1 MDMIKN
7 IINVIQKN
15 HNFLLTTHLS
25 PDGDALGSIIALGLA
40 LEKLNKKVDYYI
52 DPSIPEKFNFLPKIQ
67 NLSCNVLDKQY
78 EIGIILDCGDINHL
92 YDRTI
97 LKKCNTIIN
106 IDHHINNQNY
116 GNMNYI
122 NSKAGATGEII
133 YEIIEFLG
141 VELDHNISKALYTAI
156 VTDTGNFKYSN
167 VTSKTHYIVSEL
179 LRIPIDAWKI
189 NKKLFDEYPRSKIFL
204 VKRAIDNL
212 QFLLGGR
219 LAIIVIT
226 QDDLKDIGCSPKE
239 IEGIIN
245 IARNIIGVEV
255 AILLKETASNEF
267 KISFRS
273 NEYVDVG
280 EIALRLGGGGHS
292 RASGCIMHGNRD
304 EIMSILKGI
313 VEKKL

>member
-1 MDMIKN
+1 M
-7 IINVIQKN
+7 
-15 HNFLLTTHLS
+15 LTST
-25 PDGDALGSIIALGLA
+25 
-40 LEKLNKKVDYYI
+40 
-52 DPSIPEKFNFLPKIQ
+52 
-67 NLSCNVLDKQY
+67 
-78 EIGIILDCGDINHL
+78 
-92 YDRTI
+92 
-97 LKKCNTIIN
+97 
-106 IDHHINNQNY
+106 
-116 GNMNYI
+116 
-122 NSKAGATGEII
+122 
-133 YEIIEFLG
+133 
-141 VELDHNISKALYTAI
+141 
-156 VTDTGNFKYSN
+156 
-167 VTSKTHYIVSEL
+167 TS
-179 LRIPIDAWKI
+179 KI